1 MHGILLDIAVV
12 MAASVGAA
20 LFLRRLK
27 LPPVVGFLVAGILV
41 GPGGIGLVSDRH
53 VIEGVAEIGVMLLLF
68 TVGLK
73 LKIGEL
79 WRMRSTVFGSG
90 TLQVLTTGSA
100 AAALA
105 LAAGRPPAEAASWG
119 MIVALSSTALV
130 LWLLEG
136 SGKTSSA
143 HGRAMIG
150 VLLLQDLAVVPIML
164 SLPLLAGHGGDPR
177 QIAWFLVRAVGVIVL
192 TVVGARVLFPAL
204 AERVVAAGSRELF
217 TLTTVLVAVGTAM
230 VFGRFGLSVALGAF
244 LAGMVVSESRYV
256 SRMVDE
262 ITPLRDVFNSLFFVS
277 LGMLVEPAVWL
288 ARPAAS
294 AGLVAL
300 IVLGKSVLA
309 AGATWPVVRDLRVA
323 TAAGLG
329 LAQIGE
335 FSLVVAAEAGRQG
348 LIASSAYELFLA
360 IAVPTMILTPGLT
373 GLAHR
378 IAGRAGGHAA
388 DVGLAD
394 HVVIVGFGVNGRNV
408 HQALSAIGVPHAI
421 VDLNPHTVGE
431 LQEAG
436 EHAVFGNAEQEAVLR
451 AAAVDRARGVI
462 VAIPDAASTR
472 EVVAAARRLAPAA
485 MVIARTRYVQEVEAL
500 ERLGA
505 NQVIPEEFE
514 TSLELMGRV
523 LELYGAPSSAILE
536 QKSALRR
543 RHYGALRAAHRAE
556 RAAPALDELRE
567 HLHLTEIEIA
577 DGAGAAG
584 RSLRELAVRRE
595 TGATVLAVRRGAAV
609 EANPSPDTVLHA
621 GDRVVIMTDAKGE
634 DRVRRLLGCG
644 ASREIG

>member
-1 MHGILLDIAVV
+1 MHGVLADLVVV

-20 LFLRRLK
+20 LVLRRLR

-41 GPGGIGLVSDRH
+41 GPGGIGLVTDRRL
-53 VIEGVAEIGVMLLLF
+53 IEGVAEIGVMLLLF

-79 WRMRSTVFGSG
+79 WRMRGTVFGSG
-90 TLQVLTTGSA
+90 TLQVLSTGA
-100 AAALA
+100 AAGAVA
-105 LAAGRPPAEAASWG
+105 VAAGRPAAEAAAWG
-119 MIVALSSTALV
+119 MVVALSSTALV

-177 QIAWFLVRAVGVIVL
+177 QIVWFLARAIGVIVL

-230 VFGRFGLSVALGAF
+230 VFGHFGLSVALGAF

-277 LGMLVEPAVWL
+277 LGMLVDPQVWL
-288 ARPAAS
+288 ARPALS
-294 AGLVAL
+294 AGLIAL
-300 IVLGKSVLA
+300 VVLGKAALA
-309 AGATWPVVRDLRVA
+309 AVSTWPSVRDLRVA
-323 TAAGLG
+323 AAVGLG

-335 FSLVVAAEAGRQG
+335 FSLVVAAEAGRLG
-348 LIASSAYELFLA
+348 LIAGSAYELFLA
-360 IAVPTMILTPGLT
+360 IAVPTMLLTPGLT
-373 GLAHR
+373 FLAHR
-378 IAGRAGGHAA
+378 IAARAVGIAA

-394 HVVIVGFGVNGRNV
+394 HMVIVGYGVNGRNV

-421 VDLNPHTVGE
+421 VDLNPHTVTE
-431 LQEAG
+431 LREAG
-436 EHAVFGNAEQEAVLR
+436 ENAVFGNAEEEAVLR
-451 AAAVDRARGVI
+451 AAAVGRARGVI

-472 EVVAAARRLAPAA
+472 QVVAAARRLAPGAT
-485 MVIARTRYVQEVEAL
+485 VIARTRYVQEVEAL
-500 ERLGA
+500 EALGA
-505 NQVIPEEFE
+505 DQVIPEEFE
-514 TSLELMGRV
+514 TSLELTGRV
-523 LELYGAPSSAILE
+523 LEMYGAPSSAILE
-536 QKSALRR
+536 HKSALRR

-556 RAAPALDELRE
+556 RSDPALEELRD

-577 DGAGAAG
+577 DGAAAVG
-584 RSLRELAVRRE
+584 RSLRELAVRRA
-595 TGATVLAVRRGAAV
+595 TGATVLAVRRSAGV
-609 EANPSPDTVLHA
+609 EANPSPDTVLGA
-621 GDRVVIMTDAKGE
+621 GDRVVIMTDAACE
-634 DRVRRLLGCG
+634 DRVRRLLGG
-644 ASREIG
+644 GLTADDG